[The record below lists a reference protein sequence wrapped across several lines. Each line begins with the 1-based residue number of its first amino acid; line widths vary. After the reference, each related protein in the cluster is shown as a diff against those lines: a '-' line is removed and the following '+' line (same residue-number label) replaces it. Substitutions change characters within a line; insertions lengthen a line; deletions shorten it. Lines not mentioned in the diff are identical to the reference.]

1 MKSMLNSDAY
11 TRTRKNTYT
20 GNEDRQWLEYADGT
34 LEPVRKN
41 GNLNKKFHDNPQ
53 TLDWWTVDK
62 PKDWD
67 PVKEG
72 RKVSLN
78 HDYGQEN
85 NPKKKTKA
93 PNSTRRTME
102 FRKGKDEFI
111 PIPLPHRNG
120 DKMTPQLYGKG
131 KTALLQGAEA
141 YHEFEAQRQAAKTET
156 KETSENGPEKP
167 TKYAGADAVPR
178 PTLQDDKDS
187 TENPGAAST
196 GVLGGMVQSNGQHG
210 KGKAIGDDKRIQTF
224 KDELEAA
231 EQDEKKKLKNDFKKE
246 IDQLRKDA
254 KKATGKTRKSMIN
267 KANQWAG
274 ALKILTDGKIR
285 SGAPFIIF
293 NTDVMEKLLNR
304 PSMLNPNT
312 PDTI

>member
-1 MKSMLNSDAY
+1 MLNSDAY
-11 TRTRKNTYT
+11 TRTRKNIYT

-34 LEPVRKN
+34 LEPVQKN

-72 RKVSLN
+72 KKVSLN

-93 PNSTRRTME
+93 PNSTRRTVE

-120 DKMTPQLYGKG
+120 DNMTPQLYVKG

-156 KETSENGPEKP
+156 KKTSENEPEKP
-167 TKYAGADAVPR
+167 TKYVGADAVPR

-210 KGKAIGDDKRIQTF
+210 KGKLVSSDPKIQELIDEFGEDRNEF
-224 KDELEAA
+224 KKGAKGE
-231 EQDEKKKLKNDFKKE
+231 LKNLSKQAKQAKSPKE
-246 IDQLRKDA
+246 RK
-254 KKATGKTRKSMIN
+254 
-267 KANQWAG
+267 
-274 ALKILTDGKIR
+274 
-285 SGAPFIIF
+285 
-293 NTDVMEKLLNR
+293 KLLNR
-304 PSMLNPNT
+304 KDVIKGAIKLMDRYLLKVPLITPFSKDKLQKINRGYDPNSPT
-312 PDTI
+312 T